1 MNHRKRPNF
10 PVHPVGVD
18 HIHVDANLQRG
29 ELQTQEEQVSQEALT
44 KPKVF
49 YGWFIVAAG
58 MGLHLWVSICWVYGM
73 QVFFTPIV
81 STFGW
86 SRGIVSGAFGLQRLE
101 GSIIAPIEGF
111 LVDKYGPRKMVL
123 AGAIVM
129 GGAIMYLSIVN
140 SIFMFYIA
148 VLLVSLGTSAT
159 GTPRNWAIVQW
170 FRRLRGRALGIGAS
184 GAILSG
190 PMLFVVVWLVE
201 SFGWRTA
208 FVVLGLA
215 TWCIMIPLSFV
226 FRSRPV
232 QYGMHPDGD
241 TPEEAEAYATSAT
254 PRRSAMEQR
263 SDEESMTVMQALRTP
278 AFWILSII
286 FAAETMGVSGL
297 IVHLIPYLL
306 SIEFS
311 NNQAA
316 TVLAFFT
323 VLSVFGRLGGGW
335 IMDYISA
342 RLVLAGL
349 LGIFVVA
356 FVLLANMS
364 GFHYWQVI
372 TFALLYGTAFGGMIP
387 ARGVL
392 VSNYFGPRSFG
403 ALQGLTRSVTVFSGM
418 MGPIMM
424 GFVFDLTD
432 SYVISLYVLAAVC
445 AVAIPLAVIAKPPSN
460 A

>member
-1 MNHRKRPNF
+1 M
-10 PVHPVGVD
+10 
-18 HIHVDANLQRG
+18 
-29 ELQTQEEQVSQEALT
+29 
-44 KPKVF
+44 
-49 YGWFIVAAG
+49 AAG
-58 MGLHLWVSICWVYGM
+58 MGMHLWVSICWVYGM

-81 STFGW
+81 QTFGW
-86 SRGIVSGAFGLQRLE
+86 SRAIVSGAFGLQRLE
-101 GSIIAPIEGF
+101 GSIVAPIEGF

-123 AGAIVM
+123 AGAFIM
-129 GGAIMYLSIVN
+129 GASIMYLSIVN

-170 FRRLRGRALGIGAS
+170 FQRQRGRALGIGAS

-201 SFGWRTA
+201 SFGWRAA

-215 TWCIMIPLSFV
+215 TWCIMIPLSLV
-226 FRSRPV
+226 FRSRPA
-232 QYGMHPDGD
+232 QYGLRPDGD
-241 TPEEAEAYATSAT
+241 TEEEAAAYAATST
-254 PRRSAMEQR
+254 TRRSTMEQL
-263 SDEESMTVMQALRTP
+263 SDEESLTVLQALRTP

-311 NNQAA
+311 NTQAA

-349 LGIFVVA
+349 LGIFVGA

-372 TFALLYGTAFGGMIP
+372 LFALMYGTAFGGMIP

-392 VSNYFGPRSFG
+392 VSNYFGPRNFG
-403 ALQGLTRSVTVFSGM
+403 ALQGLTRSVTVVSGM
-418 MGPIMM
+418 LGPIMM
-424 GFVFDLTD
+424 GIVFDITD
-432 SYVISLYVLAAVC
+432 SYMISLYILAAVN
-445 AVAIPLAVIAKPPSN
+445 AVAMPLAIIARPPKT
-460 A
+460 

>member
-1 MNHRKRPNF
+1 MQAEEQLTDESQGTRKRPR
-10 PVHPVGVD
+10 
-18 HIHVDANLQRG
+18 I
-29 ELQTQEEQVSQEALT
+29 
-44 KPKVF
+44 F
-49 YGWFIVAAG
+49 YGWLIVSAG
-58 MGLHLWVSICWVYGM
+58 MGMHLWVSICWVYGM

-81 STFGW
+81 NTFGW
-86 SRGIVSGAFGLQRLE
+86 SRAIVSGAFGLQRLE
-101 GSIIAPIEGF
+101 GSIVAPIEGF
-111 LVDKYGPRKMVL
+111 LVDKYGPRKMML
-123 AGAIVM
+123 AGAIIM
-129 GGAIMYLSIVN
+129 GASVMYLSIVN
-140 SIFMFYIA
+140 SIFMFYVA
-148 VLLVSLGTSAT
+148 VLMVSLGTSAT
-159 GTPRNWAIVQW
+159 GSPRNWAIVQW
-170 FRRLRGRALGIGAS
+170 FRRQRGRALGIGAS

-201 SFGWRTA
+201 SFGWRAA

-215 TWCIMIPLSFV
+215 TWCIMIPLSLV
-226 FRSRPV
+226 FRARPA
-232 QYGMHPDGD
+232 QYGMRPDGD
-241 TPEEAEAYATSAT
+241 TEEEAAAFAATEAT
-254 PRRSAMEQR
+254 RRTNMEQL
-263 SDEESMTVMQALRTP
+263 SEEESMSVLQAMRTP

-311 NNQAA
+311 NTQAA

-349 LGIFVVA
+349 LGVFVAA

-372 TFALLYGTAFGGMIP
+372 LFALLYGTGFGGMIP

-392 VSNYFGPRSFG
+392 VSNYFGPRNFG
-403 ALQGLTRSVTVFSGM
+403 ALQGLTRSVTVVSGM
-418 MGPIMM
+418 LGPIMM
-424 GFVFDLTD
+424 GIVFDITD
-432 SYVISLYVLAAVC
+432 SYTISLYVLAAVN
-445 AVAIPLAVIAKPPSN
+445 AIAMPLAVIARPPKT
-460 A
+460 

>member
-1 MNHRKRPNF
+1 M
-10 PVHPVGVD
+10 
-18 HIHVDANLQRG
+18 
-29 ELQTQEEQVSQEALT
+29 QTQEEQVAQGTRA
-44 KPKVF
+44 KPRVF

-58 MGLHLWVSICWVYGM
+58 MGMHLWVSICWVYGM

-81 STFGW
+81 QTFGW
-86 SRGIVSGAFGLQRLE
+86 SRAIVSGAFGLQRLE
-101 GSIIAPIEGF
+101 GSIVAPIEGF

-123 AGAIVM
+123 AGAFIM
-129 GGAIMYLSIVN
+129 GASVMYLSIVN

-170 FRRLRGRALGIGAS
+170 FQRQRGRALGIGAS

-201 SFGWRTA
+201 SFGWRVA

-215 TWCIMIPLSFV
+215 TWCIMIPLSLV
-226 FRSRPV
+226 FRSRPD
-232 QYGMHPDGD
+232 QYGMRPDGD
-241 TPEEAEAYATSAT
+241 TEEEAAAYAAST
-254 PRRSAMEQR
+254 PRRSTMEQL
-263 SDEESMTVMQALRTP
+263 SDEESLTVMQALRTP

-311 NNQAA
+311 NTQAA

-349 LGIFVVA
+349 LGIFVGA
-356 FVLLANMS
+356 FVLLANMN

-372 TFALLYGTAFGGMIP
+372 LFALLYGTAFGGMIP

-392 VSNYFGPRSFG
+392 VSNYFGPRNFG
-403 ALQGLTRSVTVFSGM
+403 ALQGLTRSVTVVSGM
-418 MGPIMM
+418 LGPIMM
-424 GFVFDLTD
+424 GIVFDFTD
-432 SYVISLYVLAAVC
+432 SYLISLYILAAVN
-445 AVAIPLAVIAKPPSN
+445 AIAMPLAIIAKPPSTT
-460 A
+460 

>member
-1 MNHRKRPNF
+1 M
-10 PVHPVGVD
+10 
-18 HIHVDANLQRG
+18 
-29 ELQTQEEQVSQEALT
+29 
-44 KPKVF
+44 
-49 YGWFIVAAG
+49 
-58 MGLHLWVSICWVYGM
+58 HLWVSICWVYGM

-81 STFGW
+81 QTFGW
-86 SRGIVSGAFGLQRLE
+86 SRAIVSGAFGLQRLE
-101 GSIIAPIEGF
+101 GSIVAPIEGF

-123 AGAIVM
+123 AGAFIM
-129 GGAIMYLSIVN
+129 GASIMYLSIVN

-170 FRRLRGRALGIGAS
+170 FQRQRGRALGIGAS

-201 SFGWRTA
+201 SFGWRAA

-215 TWCIMIPLSFV
+215 TWCIMIPLSLV
-226 FRSRPV
+226 FRSKPA
-232 QYGMHPDGD
+232 QYGLRPDGD
-241 TPEEAEAYATSAT
+241 TEEEAAAYAATSNT
-254 PRRSAMEQR
+254 RRSTMEQL
-263 SDEESMTVMQALRTP
+263 SDEESLTVLQALRTP

-311 NNQAA
+311 NTQAA

-349 LGIFVVA
+349 LGIFVGA

-372 TFALLYGTAFGGMIP
+372 LFALMYGTAFGGMIP

-392 VSNYFGPRSFG
+392 VSNYFGPRNFG
-403 ALQGLTRSVTVFSGM
+403 ALQGLTRSVTVVSGM
-418 MGPIMM
+418 LGPIMM
-424 GFVFDLTD
+424 GIVFDITD
-432 SYVISLYVLAAVC
+432 SYIISLYILAAVN
-445 AVAIPLAVIAKPPSN
+445 AVAMPLAIIARPPKT
-460 A
+460 

>member
-1 MNHRKRPNF
+1 MYHQEQTNF

-18 HIHVDANLQRG
+18 HIHVDAALQRG
-29 ELQTQEEQVSQEALT
+29 ELQTQQEQVSQEART
-44 KPKVF
+44 KPRVF
-49 YGWFIVAAG
+49 YGWFIVSAG
-58 MGLHLWVSICWVYGM
+58 MGMHLWVSICWVYGM

-81 STFGW
+81 QHFGW
-86 SRGIVSGAFGLQRLE
+86 SRAIVSGAFGLQRLE
-101 GSIIAPIEGF
+101 GSIVAPIEGF
-111 LVDKYGPRKMVL
+111 LVDKYGPRKMML
-123 AGAIVM
+123 AGAIIM
-129 GGAIMYLSIVN
+129 GLSIMYLSIVN
-140 SIFMFYIA
+140 SIFMFYVA
-148 VLLVSLGTSAT
+148 VLMVSLGTSAT
-159 GTPRNWAIVQW
+159 GSPRNWAIVQW
-170 FRRLRGRALGIGAS
+170 FRRQRGRAMGIGAS

-190 PMLFVVVWLVE
+190 PMLFVVVWLIE

-215 TWCIMIPLSFV
+215 TWCIMIPLSLV
-226 FRSRPV
+226 FRARPH

-241 TPEEAEAYATSAT
+241 TPEEAEAAAAAT
-254 PRRSAMEQR
+254 PRRSSMEQL
-263 SDEESMTVMQALRTP
+263 SDEESLTVMQALRTP

-286 FAAETMGVSGL
+286 FGAETMGVSGL

-311 NNQAA
+311 NTQAA

-349 LGIFVVA
+349 LGIFVTA

-392 VSNYFGPRSFG
+392 VSNYFGPRNFG
-403 ALQGLTRSVTVFSGM
+403 ALQGLTRSVTVVSGM

>member
-1 MNHRKRPNF
+1 M
-10 PVHPVGVD
+10 
-18 HIHVDANLQRG
+18 
-29 ELQTQEEQVSQEALT
+29 
-44 KPKVF
+44 
-49 YGWFIVAAG
+49 AAG
-58 MGLHLWVSICWVYGM
+58 MGMHLWVSICWVYGM

-81 STFGW
+81 QTFGW
-86 SRGIVSGAFGLQRLE
+86 SRAIVSGAFGLQRLE
-101 GSIIAPIEGF
+101 GSIVAPIEGF
-111 LVDKYGPRKMVL
+111 LVDRYGPRKMVL
-123 AGAIVM
+123 AGAIIM
-129 GGAIMYLSIVN
+129 GASIMYLSIVN

-170 FRRLRGRALGIGAS
+170 FQRQRGKALGIGAS

-201 SFGWRTA
+201 SFGWRAA

-215 TWCIMIPLSFV
+215 TWCIMIPLSLV
-226 FRSRPV
+226 FRSKPA
-232 QYGMHPDGD
+232 QYGMRPDGD
-241 TPEEAEAYATSAT
+241 TEEEAAAYASSAT
-254 PRRSAMEQR
+254 PRRSTMEQL
-263 SDEESMTVMQALRTP
+263 SDEESLSVLQAMKTP

-311 NNQAA
+311 NTQAA

-349 LGIFVVA
+349 LGIFVAA

-364 GFHYWQVI
+364 GFQYWQVFL
-372 TFALLYGTAFGGMIP
+372 FALLYGTAFGGMIP

-392 VSNYFGPRSFG
+392 VSNYFGPRNFG
-403 ALQGLTRSVTVFSGM
+403 ALQGLTRSVTVVSGM
-418 MGPIMM
+418 AGPIIM
-424 GFVFDLTD
+424 GIVFDITD
-432 SYVISLYVLAAVC
+432 SYLISLYFLAAVN
-445 AVAIPLAVIAKPPSN
+445 AVAMPLAIIAKPPST

>member
-1 MNHRKRPNF
+1 
-10 PVHPVGVD
+10 
-18 HIHVDANLQRG
+18 
-29 ELQTQEEQVSQEALT
+29 
-44 KPKVF
+44 
-49 YGWFIVAAG
+49 
-58 MGLHLWVSICWVYGM
+58 M

-81 STFGW
+81 QTFGW
-86 SRGIVSGAFGLQRLE
+86 SRAIVSGAFGLQRLE
-101 GSIIAPIEGF
+101 GSIVAPIEGF

-123 AGAIVM
+123 AGAFIM
-129 GGAIMYLSIVN
+129 GASIMYLSIVN

-170 FRRLRGRALGIGAS
+170 FQRQRGRALGIGAS

-201 SFGWRTA
+201 SFGWRAA

-215 TWCIMIPLSFV
+215 TWCIMIPLSLV
-226 FRSRPV
+226 FRSKPA
-232 QYGMHPDGD
+232 QYGMRPDGD
-241 TPEEAEAYATSAT
+241 TEEEAAAYAATSNT
-254 PRRSAMEQR
+254 RRSTMEQL
-263 SDEESMTVMQALRTP
+263 SDEESLTVLQALRTP

-311 NNQAA
+311 NTQAA

-349 LGIFVVA
+349 LGIFVGA

-372 TFALLYGTAFGGMIP
+372 LFALMYGTAFGGMIP

-392 VSNYFGPRSFG
+392 VSNYFGPRNFG
-403 ALQGLTRSVTVFSGM
+403 ALQGLTRSVTVVSGM
-418 MGPIMM
+418 LGPIMM
-424 GFVFDLTD
+424 GIVFDITD
-432 SYVISLYVLAAVC
+432 SYIISLYILAAVN
-445 AVAIPLAVIAKPPSN
+445 AVAMPLAIIARPPKT
-460 A
+460 

>member
-1 MNHRKRPNF
+1 M
-10 PVHPVGVD
+10 
-18 HIHVDANLQRG
+18 
-29 ELQTQEEQVSQEALT
+29 
-44 KPKVF
+44 
-49 YGWFIVAAG
+49 G
-58 MGLHLWVSICWVYGM
+58 MHLWVSICWVYGM

-81 STFGW
+81 QTFGW
-86 SRGIVSGAFGLQRLE
+86 SRAIVSGAFGLQRLE
-101 GSIIAPIEGF
+101 GSIVAPIEGF

-123 AGAIVM
+123 AGAFIM
-129 GGAIMYLSIVN
+129 GASIMYLSIVN

-170 FRRLRGRALGIGAS
+170 FQRQRGRALGIGAS

-201 SFGWRTA
+201 SFGWRAA

-215 TWCIMIPLSFV
+215 TWCIMIPLSLV
-226 FRSRPV
+226 FRSKPA
-232 QYGMHPDGD
+232 QYGMRPDGD
-241 TPEEAEAYATSAT
+241 TEEEAAAYAATSAT
-254 PRRSAMEQR
+254 RRSTMEQL
-263 SDEESMTVMQALRTP
+263 SDEESLTVLQALRTP

-311 NNQAA
+311 NTQAA

-349 LGIFVVA
+349 LGIFVGA

-372 TFALLYGTAFGGMIP
+372 LFALMYGTAFGGMIP

-392 VSNYFGPRSFG
+392 VSNYFGPRNFG
-403 ALQGLTRSVTVFSGM
+403 ALQGLTRSVTVVSGM
-418 MGPIMM
+418 LGPIMM
-424 GFVFDLTD
+424 GIVFDITD
-432 SYVISLYVLAAVC
+432 SYIISLYILAAVN
-445 AVAIPLAVIAKPPSN
+445 AVAMPLAIIARPPKT
-460 A
+460 

>member
-1 MNHRKRPNF
+1 M
-10 PVHPVGVD
+10 
-18 HIHVDANLQRG
+18 
-29 ELQTQEEQVSQEALT
+29 QTQEEQVAQGTRA
-44 KPKVF
+44 KPRIF

-58 MGLHLWVSICWVYGM
+58 MGMHLWVSICWVYGM

-81 STFGW
+81 QTFGW
-86 SRGIVSGAFGLQRLE
+86 SRAIVSGAFGLQRLE
-101 GSIIAPIEGF
+101 GSIVAPIEGF

-123 AGAIVM
+123 AGAFIM
-129 GGAIMYLSIVN
+129 GASVMYLSIVN

-170 FRRLRGRALGIGAS
+170 FQRQRGRALGIGAS

-201 SFGWRTA
+201 SFGWRVA

-215 TWCIMIPLSFV
+215 TWCIMIPLSLV
-226 FRSRPV
+226 FRSRPD
-232 QYGMHPDGD
+232 QYGMRPDGD
-241 TPEEAEAYATSAT
+241 TEEEAAAYAASAA
-254 PRRSAMEQR
+254 PRRSTMEQL
-263 SDEESMTVMQALRTP
+263 SDEESLTVMQALRTP
-278 AFWILSII
+278 AFWILSVI

-311 NNQAA
+311 NTQAA

-349 LGIFVVA
+349 LGIFVGA
-356 FVLLANMS
+356 FVLLANMN

-372 TFALLYGTAFGGMIP
+372 LFALLYGTAFGGMIP

-392 VSNYFGPRSFG
+392 VSNYFGPRNFG
-403 ALQGLTRSVTVFSGM
+403 ALQGLTRSVTVVSGM
-418 MGPIMM
+418 LGPIMM
-424 GFVFDLTD
+424 GIVFDFTD
-432 SYVISLYVLAAVC
+432 SYLISLYILAAVN
-445 AVAIPLAVIAKPPSN
+445 AIAMPLAIIAKPPSTT
-460 A
+460 

>member
-1 MNHRKRPNF
+1 M
-10 PVHPVGVD
+10 
-18 HIHVDANLQRG
+18 
-29 ELQTQEEQVSQEALT
+29 
-44 KPKVF
+44 
-49 YGWFIVAAG
+49 G
-58 MGLHLWVSICWVYGM
+58 MHLWVSICWVYGM

-81 STFGW
+81 QTFGW
-86 SRGIVSGAFGLQRLE
+86 SRAIVSGAFGLQRLE
-101 GSIIAPIEGF
+101 GSIVAPIEGF

-123 AGAIVM
+123 AGAFIM
-129 GGAIMYLSIVN
+129 GASIMYLSIVN

-170 FRRLRGRALGIGAS
+170 FQRQRGRALGIGAS

-201 SFGWRTA
+201 SFGWRAA

-215 TWCIMIPLSFV
+215 TWCIMIPLSLV
-226 FRSRPV
+226 FRSRPA
-232 QYGMHPDGD
+232 QYGLRPDGD
-241 TPEEAEAYATSAT
+241 TEEEAAAYAATST
-254 PRRSAMEQR
+254 TRRSTMEQL
-263 SDEESMTVMQALRTP
+263 SDEESLTVLQALRTP

-311 NNQAA
+311 NTQAA

-349 LGIFVVA
+349 LGIFVGA

-372 TFALLYGTAFGGMIP
+372 LFALMYGTAFGGMIP

-392 VSNYFGPRSFG
+392 VSNYFGPRNFG
-403 ALQGLTRSVTVFSGM
+403 ALQGLTRSVTVVSGM
-418 MGPIMM
+418 LGPIMM
-424 GFVFDLTD
+424 GIVFDITD
-432 SYVISLYVLAAVC
+432 SYMISLYILAAVN
-445 AVAIPLAVIAKPPSN
+445 AVAMPLAIIARPPKT
-460 A
+460 

>member
-1 MNHRKRPNF
+1 M
-10 PVHPVGVD
+10 
-18 HIHVDANLQRG
+18 
-29 ELQTQEEQVSQEALT
+29 
-44 KPKVF
+44 
-49 YGWFIVAAG
+49 G
-58 MGLHLWVSICWVYGM
+58 MHLWVSICWVYGM

-81 STFGW
+81 QTFGW
-86 SRGIVSGAFGLQRLE
+86 SRAIVSGAFGLQRLE
-101 GSIIAPIEGF
+101 GSIVAPIEGF

-123 AGAIVM
+123 AGAFIM
-129 GGAIMYLSIVN
+129 GASIMYLSIVN

-170 FRRLRGRALGIGAS
+170 FQRQRGRALGIGAS

-201 SFGWRTA
+201 SFGWRAA

-215 TWCIMIPLSFV
+215 TWCIMIPLSLV
-226 FRSRPV
+226 FRSRPA
-232 QYGMHPDGD
+232 QYGLRPDGD
-241 TPEEAEAYATSAT
+241 TEEEAAAYAATST
-254 PRRSAMEQR
+254 TRRSTMEQL
-263 SDEESMTVMQALRTP
+263 SDEESLTVLQALRTP

-311 NNQAA
+311 NTQAA

-349 LGIFVVA
+349 LGIFVGA

-372 TFALLYGTAFGGMIP
+372 LFALMYGTAFGGMIP

-392 VSNYFGPRSFG
+392 VSNYFGPRNFG
-403 ALQGLTRSVTVFSGM
+403 ALQGLTRSVTVVSGM
-418 MGPIMM
+418 LGPIMM
-424 GFVFDLTD
+424 GIVFDITD
-432 SYVISLYVLAAVC
+432 SYIISLYILAAVN
-445 AVAIPLAVIAKPPSN
+445 AVAMPLAIIARPPKT
-460 A
+460 